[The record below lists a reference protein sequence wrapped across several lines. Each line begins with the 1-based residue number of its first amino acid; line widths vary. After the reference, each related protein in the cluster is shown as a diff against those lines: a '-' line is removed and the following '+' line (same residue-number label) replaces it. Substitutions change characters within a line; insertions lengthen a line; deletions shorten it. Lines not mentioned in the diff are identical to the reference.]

1 MAKLIFT
8 LHSINQL
15 FLHVLSGHGV
25 TLGGW
30 KRGRQ
35 VSLKWNWDRFSVT
48 FMNLWMLRWTDKFC
62 ISIRQVL
69 RYLFLRGTW
78 TSLEKSKIRAT
89 FIWCLEDSLP
99 SSNHLQ
105 IWQYT
110 SAVTVFWPQRFPF
123 FFFLSGCP
131 DCELKTWKKIKQLHK
146 PNPPLLL
153 TSTIQQRFRAGSS

>member
-1 MAKLIFT
+1 MGLLWVGGKEADRFP
-8 LHSINQL
+8 
-15 FLHVLSGHGV
+15 LSG
-25 TLGGW
+25 TE
-30 KRGRQ
+30 
-35 VSLKWNWDRFSVT
+35 DRFSVT
-48 FMNLWMLRWTDKFC
+48 FMNLWMPRWTDKFC

-69 RYLFLRGTW
+69 RYLFLQGTW

-89 FIWCLEDSLP
+89 FIRCLEDSLP

-123 FFFLSGCP
+123 FFFFFLKRLSK
-131 DCELKTWKKIKQLHK
+131 LWTKNMKKIKQLHK
-146 PNPPLLL
+146 PNTPLL